1 MHEGLCDDILQT
13 IPVATDTAAAKQ
25 WRAPAFNFYDR
36 RLLGG
41 AWRHEARPDIAREFF
56 RVLAVCHTVIP
67 NGEPYPP
74 PLSPW
79 HLSYSIFSH
88 A

>member
-1 MHEGLCDDILQT
+1 MHEVLCDDILQT

-41 AWRHEARPDIAREFF
+41 AWRHEARPDIVREFF

-67 NGEPYPP
+67 DGEPYPRN
-74 PLSPW
+74 LSPW
-79 HLSYSIFSH
+79 HLSHSTFIH